1 MKIVSVGIR
10 EAKINLSRL
19 LKKVKQG
26 QEVIITDRNKPVG
39 KIIPI
44 SLDQLPL
51 SERIKKM
58 EDWKIS
64 NRIDYSNIK
73 SLSKEIVE
81 KLSRIRPRTLGQ
93 ASRISGVTPAAITS
107 IMMYIKANR
116 RNG

>member
-58 EDWKIS
+58 EDQGFLAPGQKG
-64 NRIDYSNIK
+64 K
-73 SLSKEIVE
+73 SLPLPPPLPASK
-81 KLSRIRPRTLGQ
+81 
-93 ASRISGVTPAAITS
+93 GVAQKYLQEDRES
-107 IMMYIKANR
+107 
-116 RNG
+116 